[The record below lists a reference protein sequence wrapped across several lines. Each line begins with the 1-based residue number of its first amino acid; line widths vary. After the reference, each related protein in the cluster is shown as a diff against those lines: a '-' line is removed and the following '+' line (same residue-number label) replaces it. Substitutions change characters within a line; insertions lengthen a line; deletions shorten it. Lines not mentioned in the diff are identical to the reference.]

1 MTIRWCCK
9 SLVVFL
15 FVPVFLLS
23 AAVLQ
28 AGLRITFNEP
38 VNRIYD
44 AETARR
50 AQQEATDVFR
60 IRVEQV
66 NVVSVEEANDV
77 VVMVRAEVEKVARSS
92 RPRAPGDLIFIRYR
106 TQAGTGYE
114 DEADPEILEEGTVLP
129 AFLSYIGADNHYIL
143 AAGAFSFSLP
153 EEYTS
158 ERKAQSTAVPPPD
171 AKVKRAAN
179 PSPAP
184 SVPKHHIIQDDQ
196 DWDQPVGE

>member
-1 MTIRWCCK
+1 MNIRWG
-9 SLVVFL
+9 LRRTIIFQL
-15 FVPVFLLS
+15 VPVFLMS
-23 AAVLQ
+23 AVVLQ

-38 VNRIYD
+38 VKRIYD

-77 VVMVRAEVEKVARSS
+77 VVMVRAGVEKVARSS
-92 RPRAPGDLIFIRYR
+92 HSRRPGDLIYIRYR

-114 DEADPEILEEGTVLP
+114 DEADPEILEEGAVLP
-129 AFLSYIGADNHYIL
+129 AFLTYIGADNHYIL

-153 EEYTS
+153 EEYKT
-158 ERKAQSTAVPPPD
+158 ERMEQPGTEPLPA
-171 AKVKRAAN
+171 AKVKSTAK
-179 PSPAP
+179 PAP
-184 SVPKHHIIQDDQ
+184 APALEKPRVISDDQ